1 MKILIDENLPVKL
14 KYRLTDFDI
23 CTVHDMKWDS
33 YKNGELISEAIKN
46 KFDVLLTSD
55 KNLEFQQNISKL
67 NISIIVLDI
76 PLLKWTYIEPLLTK
90 IKKQL
95 SSIEPGEIYSIR

>member
-14 KYRLTDFDI
+14 KYRLTDFEI
-23 CTVHDMKWDS
+23 YTVQDMKWDS
-33 YKNGELISEAIKN
+33 YKNGELLSEAIKN

-55 KNLEFQQNISKL
+55 KNLEFQQNISKM

-76 PLLKWTYIEPLLTK
+76 PLLKWNYIEPLIPK
-90 IKKQL
+90 IIEQL
-95 SSIEPGEIYSIR
+95 SSFKPGNVYTIR